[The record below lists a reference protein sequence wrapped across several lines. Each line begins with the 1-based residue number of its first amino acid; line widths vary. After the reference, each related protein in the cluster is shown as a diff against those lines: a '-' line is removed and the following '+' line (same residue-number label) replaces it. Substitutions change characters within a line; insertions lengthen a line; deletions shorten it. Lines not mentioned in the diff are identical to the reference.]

1 MIYHKICQMYC
12 RWFLVALELL
22 FSAVIPA
29 EATAA
34 NVAPSAYTTAVRQLQ
49 DNRYGENDIKS
60 FVYHLFS
67 MYDYHVPVGQFYPY
81 LVDSGLEMKFP
92 EGKLQSHKDFRHW
105 YDVSVGKHI
114 KTNTHTIESLH
125 VTVNGDKT
133 YQVDLVVWWQA
144 TTMEDDYLSNRFH
157 QTWTVVEDAGN
168 LKIQK
173 YIVEQLI

>member
-1 MIYHKICQMYC
+1 MSYHKFLRLYYYY
-12 RWFLVALELL
+12 FLVVLVLL
-22 FSAVIPA
+22 FSTGIPDG
-29 EATAA
+29 ATAA
-34 NVAPSAYTTAVRQLQ
+34 NVTPPMYTEAVRQLQ

-67 MYDYHVPVGQFYPY
+67 MYDYHVPVAQFYPY

-92 EGKLQSHKDFRHW
+92 EGKLQSHKDFQHW

-125 VTVNGDKT
+125 VTINGDKT

-144 TTMEDDYLSNRFH
+144 TTMEDDYLSHRFQ
-157 QTWTVVEDAGN
+157 QTWTIVEDAGT
-168 LKIQK
+168 LKIQR
-173 YIVEQLI
+173 YIVRPI